1 MIRRPPRSTRTDTL
15 FPYTTLFR
23 SRDDPDAARAQVF
36 GKAGARP
43 RLGHLQPQMETIRMR
58 GVFGATQDTCGESLT
73 LVRFA
78 AYRLQDRLGVAVS
91 DPACRDRERRRRG
104 HPRHRAQRGVEALS
118 VALARWQQI
127 RDAQQ

>member
-73 LVRFA
+73 LVRFV
-78 AYRLQDRLGVAVS
+78 AYRLQDRLGGAVA
-91 DPACRDRERRRRG
+91 DPACRDRERRGRG
-104 HPRHRAQRGVEALS
+104 HRSEERRVGKECVRTCRS
-118 VALARWQQI
+118 RWSPYH
-127 RDAQQ
+127 

>member
-1 MIRRPPRSTRTDTL
+1 MPAFDAAHRPAETDAHGL
-15 FPYTTLFR
+15 WRLDPDHER
-23 SRDDPDAARAQVF
+23 VRRDDPDAARAQVF

-78 AYRLQDRLGVAVS
+78 AYRLQDRLGGA
-91 DPACRDRERRRRG
+91 EIG
-104 HPRHRAQRGVEALS
+104 RAHV
-118 VALARWQQI
+118 
-127 RDAQQ
+127 